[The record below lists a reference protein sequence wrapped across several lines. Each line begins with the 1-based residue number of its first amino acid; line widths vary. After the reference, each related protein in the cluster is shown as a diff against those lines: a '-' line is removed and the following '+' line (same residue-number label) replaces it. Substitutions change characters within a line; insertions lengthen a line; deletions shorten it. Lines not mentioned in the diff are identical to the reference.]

1 MSKPH
6 VSVFEM
12 PNMGKIASVVMDQ
25 EDFDALCDDIEES
38 LIRDIQSGVHV
49 DIDTIRETKHL
60 PLMGR
65 GTKTEK
71 YFNKFNVDKEINK
84 MCAIVR
90 GQGREVLSNAR
101 FGYTSPDMEHND
113 ENI

>member
-1 MSKPH
+1 MLKPH

-38 LIRDIQSGVHV
+38 LIRDVRLGTHA
-49 DIDTIRETKHL
+49 DIDAIREAKHL

-90 GQGREVLSNAR
+90 GQGREVFKNL
-101 FGYTSPDMEHND
+101 TS
-113 ENI
+113 